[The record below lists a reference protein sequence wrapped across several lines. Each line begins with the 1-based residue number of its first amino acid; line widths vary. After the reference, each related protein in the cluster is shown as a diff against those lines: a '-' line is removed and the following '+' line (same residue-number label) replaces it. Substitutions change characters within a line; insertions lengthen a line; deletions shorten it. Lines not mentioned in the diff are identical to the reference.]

1 MAGSSGGA
9 QRNSG
14 FVPGGHMIDSYG
26 NGGFRFAG
34 MSHQGS
40 VIAMPTGVQS
50 WAVSVPTRID
60 VASLTPVIVEASRL
74 DLLLIGSG
82 EKALSP
88 DAPVARALRELGLK
102 VEVMDTPSAARTYNV
117 MFSEGRRVAAALLAI

>member
-1 MAGSSGGA
+1 MAYDRASPHLPCPA
-9 QRNSG
+9 AIEN
-14 FVPGGHMIDSYG
+14 YG

-40 VIAMPTGVQS
+40 VIAMPTGIQS
-50 WAVSVPTRID
+50 WAVTSATRID
-60 VASLTPVIVEASRL
+60 VASLTQVIVEL
-74 DLLLIGSG
+74 GQIDLLLIGSG